1 MGFFAKIFG
10 LTKSNIGL
18 PGIDPT
24 EYKGYLIFPE
34 PRSENGQ
41 YRIAGRIT
49 KEVEVEVEGE
59 LKDHAFIRSDL
70 LSSKQD
76 AETFMINKAK
86 MFIDQTGDAMFK

>member
-1 MGFFAKIFG
+1 M
-10 LTKSNIGL
+10 N
-18 PGIDPT
+18 PT

-34 PRSENGQ
+34 PRFENGQ

-49 KEVEVEVEGE
+49 KEVEGE
-59 LKDHAFIRSDL
+59 LKDYAFIRSDL

>member
-1 MGFFAKIFG
+1 MDYQG
-10 LTKSNIGL
+10 LN
-18 PGIDPT
+18 PT

-49 KEVEVEVEGE
+49 KEVEGE

>member
-1 MGFFAKIFG
+1 MI
-10 LTKSNIGL
+10 TR
-18 PGIDPT
+18 IDPT

-49 KEVEVEVEGE
+49 KEVEGE

>member
-1 MGFFAKIFG
+1 MGIFSKLFG
-10 LTKSNIGL
+10 TKSVNKLKVQIE
-18 PGIDPT
+18 PT
-24 EYKGYLIFPE
+24 EYKGFLIYPE
-34 PRSENGQ
+34 LKAENGQ
-41 YRIAGRIT
+41 FRIAGRIT
-49 KEVEVEVEGE
+49 KEVEGE

>member
-10 LTKSNIGL
+10 LTKSNIGS
-18 PGIDPT
+18 PEIDPT

-49 KEVEVEVEGE
+49 KEVEGE

-76 AETFMINKAK
+76 AETFMISKAK